1 MNPDEFCLFKKKF
14 LGLINLI
21 VELIEVKIVSQKIG
35 FYFLN
40 SLYDKYIQSNNKNK
54 YSFKFIYL
62 EAIISFL
69 SKFGKI
75 ISNRNKNDNKNK
87 LKNFMNKKLT
97 LIKEEELIPG
107 HLKYRIIN
115 LFEKQNNNWK
125 DSLYEKSLIPKGKG
139 NEEEIKINLSDIDR
153 EDIIKE
159 DLKKWFDYL
168 NKYNII
174 SPDKINKKTFNK
186 FNWTAIDKLFIDEKI
201 ELTEIIRCFIEVCID
216 LINKKEDIF
225 KANQYIYSIIDYYSQ
240 FLNNSQIFAFNNKM
254 ISFFLEVNN
263 LVMDNNLIFEILGFL
278 MYILINMK
286 LFFIKDLSKFIDK
299 DNESIINISKVVKF
313 AIDSSGKEKKKLLN
327 DFKQNKLYSTFKEI
341 FDEII
346 AQKIKI
352 D

>member
-1 MNPDEFCLFKKKF
+1 MKKK
-14 LGLINLI
+14 
-21 VELIEVKIVSQKIG
+21 
-35 FYFLN
+35 
-40 SLYDKYIQSNNKNK
+40 
-54 YSFKFIYL
+54 
-62 EAIISFL
+62 
-69 SKFGKI
+69 
-75 ISNRNKNDNKNK
+75 
-87 LKNFMNKKLT
+87 
-97 LIKEEELIPG
+97 
-107 HLKYRIIN
+107 
-115 LFEKQNNNWK
+115 
-125 DSLYEKSLIPKGKG
+125 
-139 NEEEIKINLSDIDR
+139 SDIDR

-186 FNWTAIDKLFIDEKI
+186 YNWTAIDKLIIDEKI

-225 KANQYIYSIIDYYSQ
+225 KANQYIYSIVDYYSD
-240 FLNNSQIFAFNNKM
+240 FLNNNEINLFNNK
-254 ISFFLEVNN
+254 INSLFLEVNN
-263 LVMDNNLIFEILGFL
+263 LIIDNKLIFEILGFL
-278 MYILINMK
+278 MYTLINLK
-286 LFFIKDLSKFIDK
+286 LFYIKDLSKFIDK